1 MCVWYGECG
10 VASGDKRYNCAYDGP
25 PIALPED
32 GYDLMQVSFSWG
44 FAAKK
49 IILQHWNSV
58 LGSVEHVLWPLIL
71 TWWESRQI
79 ISDFSDPAGLR

>member
-32 GYDLMQVSFSWG
+32 GYDLMQVSFSCR

-49 IILQHWNSV
+49 NFPNSRILYW
-58 LGSVEHVLWPLIL
+58 IL
-71 TWWESRQI
+71 LDLCYDLS
-79 ISDFSDPAGLR
+79 S

>member
-32 GYDLMQVSFSWG
+32 GYDLMQVSFSCR
-44 FAAKK
+44 FTAKK
-49 IILQHWNSV
+49 ISLT
-58 LGSVEHVLWPLIL
+58 VEFCIGFFWTCAMTSHPNLM
-71 TWWESRQI
+71 RK
-79 ISDFSDPAGLR
+79 